1 MDSDNLCV
9 YQPQGQPVV
18 NPLTS
23 YVNAVPHWSPDAERR
38 LARVP
43 DFLRLMVKKRT
54 EAYVNELG
62 EDQVT
67 CQHLSDLAAA
77 RFGSTGRP
85 QFSRDGAAF
94 SGTLEKV

>member
-1 MDSDNLCV
+1 L
-9 YQPQGQPVV
+9 V

-23 YVNAVPHWSPDAERR
+23 YVNAAPPWSPEAERR

-85 QFSRDGAAF
+85 QFLKDGAA
-94 SGTLEKV
+94 SLHALEKA